1 MTIEGLG
8 KKFQEARLARGLT
21 LDEAARLTKIRPS
34 RLAEIEA
41 DDFSQFP
48 SLAYAKG
55 FLQIY
60 GKFLDVDVTPYLDAF
75 ETSSQQMTVDGYA
88 YLQDQPAPKPRRI
101 RARPRAPVVRRQRS
115 GDRSSPLPLL
125 IAVGVIALGFIL
137 MRLIMNIQRIAP
149 HQMVGVPQPTASQ
162 APPAQAQPTQAP
174 VAQAPP
180 KQAPVASIAPVAPGP
195 SRAPSRPPAAVVE
208 AQPKKAPPVASAP
221 PSIAPAPS
229 PPPQT
234 AVAEVPKKAAQP
246 VATVAPSIPIPEA
259 FVPAFA
265 NANAAAKASVPPKE
279 PEVRRAEPVRPED
292 LAKAGATETA
302 QTTQKPAEA
311 EGPNH
316 IAIKPLKKTYIKVVV
331 DNESLQP
338 AFERWISPT
347 DGTVEFRGQK
357 IAVRVLDRDAV
368 QIRKNGKP
376 VSGDDEDV
384 TVE

>member
-1 MTIEGLG
+1 
-8 KKFQEARLARGLT
+8 
-21 LDEAARLTKIRPS
+21 
-34 RLAEIEA
+34 
-41 DDFSQFP
+41 
-48 SLAYAKG
+48 
-55 FLQIY
+55 
-60 GKFLDVDVTPYLDAF
+60 
-75 ETSSQQMTVDGYA
+75 
-88 YLQDQPAPKPRRI
+88 
-101 RARPRAPVVRRQRS
+101 
-115 GDRSSPLPLL
+115 
-125 IAVGVIALGFIL
+125 
-137 MRLIMNIQRIAP
+137 LIMNIQRIAP

-162 APPAQAQPTQAP
+162 APP
-174 VAQAPP
+174 
-180 KQAPVASIAPVAPGP
+180 KQAPAASVAAAP
-195 SRAPSRPPAAVVE
+195 SRAPSPAPAAVVE

-234 AVAEVPKKAAQP
+234 AVAEVPKKVVQP
-246 VATVAPSIPIPEA
+246 VATVAPSIPLPEA

-292 LAKAGATETA
+292 LAKAGATQSV

-311 EGPNH
+311 EGPNR

-357 IAVRVLDRDAV
+357 IAVRVLDRDAI

-376 VSGDDEDV
+376 VADGDDDI

>member
-8 KKFQEARLARGLT
+8 KKFQDARLARGLT

-75 ETSSQQMTVDGYA
+75 ETSQQMTVDGYA
-88 YLQDQPAPKPRRI
+88 YLQQDQPAPKPRRI

-149 HQMVGVPQPTASQ
+149 HQMVGVPQPTTSQ

-174 VAQAPP
+174 VAQAQP
-180 KQAPVASIAPVAPGP
+180 KQAPAASIAPVAPAP

-234 AVAEVPKKAAQP
+234 AVAEAPKKAAQP
-246 VATVAPSIPIPEA
+246 VATVAPSIPIPDA

-292 LAKAGATETA
+292 LAKAGATQTA

-311 EGPNH
+311 EGPNR

-357 IAVRVLDRDAV
+357 IAVRVLDRDAI

-376 VSGDDEDV
+376 VADGDDDV

>member
-8 KKFQEARLARGLT
+8 KKFQDARLARGLT

-55 FLQIY
+55 FLLIY
-60 GKFLDVDVTPYLDAF
+60 GKFLDVDVTPYLDVF
-75 ETSSQQMTVDGYA
+75 ETSREVTVDGYS
-88 YLQDQPAPKPRRI
+88 YLQDQPAPKPRRV
-101 RARPRAPVVRRQRS
+101 RTTRAPVVRRQRTS
-115 GDRSSPLPLL
+115 GDRRSPFPIF
-125 IAVGVIALGFIL
+125 IAVGVIVVGFIL

-149 HQMVGVPQPTASQ
+149 HQMVGVPQPATAQSPVPQ
-162 APPAQAQPTQAP
+162 AAPTQAS
-174 VAQAPP
+174 V
-180 KQAPVASIAPVAPGP
+180 APVAP
-195 SRAPSRPPAAVVE
+195 APSRPPSPPPAAVAE
-208 AQPKKAPPVASAP
+208 AQPKKAAP
-221 PSIAPAPS
+221 
-229 PPPQT
+229 
-234 AVAEVPKKAAQP
+234 P
-246 VATVAPSIPIPEA
+246 VATVAPSIALPEA

-265 NANAAAKASVPPKE
+265 NANAAAKASVAPKE
-279 PEVRRAEPVRPED
+279 PQVRRAEPVQPED
-292 LAKAGATETA
+292 LAKAGASQTAQTA
-302 QTTQKPAEA
+302 QTTQTTQKSAEA

-338 AFERWISPT
+338 AFERWISPS

-357 IAVRVLDRDAV
+357 IAVRVLDRDAI
-368 QIRKNGKP
+368 QIKKNGKP
-376 VSGDDEDV
+376 VSGDDGDV

>member
-8 KKFQEARLARGLT
+8 KKFQDARLARGLT

-75 ETSSQQMTVDGYA
+75 ETSEQMTVDGYS

-101 RARPRAPVVRRQRS
+101 RARPRAPVVRRQRN
-115 GDRSSPLPLL
+115 GDRSSPLPLF
-125 IAVGVIALGFIL
+125 IAVGAIVLGFIL
-137 MRLIMNIQRIAP
+137 MRLVMNIQRIAP

-180 KQAPVASIAPVAPGP
+180 KQAPAASVAAAP
-195 SRAPSRPPAAVVE
+195 SRAPSPPPAGVVE
-208 AQPKKAPPVASAP
+208 AQ
-221 PSIAPAPS
+221 
-229 PPPQT
+229 
-234 AVAEVPKKAAQP
+234 PKKAAQP
-246 VATVAPSIPIPEA
+246 VATVAPSIPIPDA

-265 NANAAAKASVPPKE
+265 NANAAAKASVSSKE

-292 LAKAGATETA
+292 LAKAGATQTA

-311 EGPNH
+311 EGPNR
-316 IAIKPLKKTYIKVVV
+316 IAIKSLKKTYIKVVV

-357 IAVRVLDRDAV
+357 IAVRVLDRDAI

-376 VSGDDEDV
+376 VADGDDDV
-384 TVE
+384 TIE

>member
-8 KKFQEARLARGLT
+8 KKFQDARLARGLT

-55 FLQIY
+55 FLLIY
-60 GKFLDVDVTPYLDAF
+60 GKFLDVDVTPYLDVF
-75 ETSSQQMTVDGYA
+75 ETSREVTVDGYS
-88 YLQDQPAPKPRRI
+88 YLQDQPAPKSRRV
-101 RARPRAPVVRRQRS
+101 RTTRAPVVRRQRTS
-115 GDRSSPLPLL
+115 GDRRSPFPIL
-125 IAVGVIALGFIL
+125 IAVGVIVVGFIL

-149 HQMVGVPQPTASQ
+149 HQMVGVPQPATAQSPAPQ
-162 APPAQAQPTQAP
+162 AAPTQAP
-174 VAQAPP
+174 A
-180 KQAPVASIAPVAPGP
+180 ASVAPVAPAP
-195 SRAPSRPPAAVVE
+195 SRAPSPPPAAVAE
-208 AQPKKAPPVASAP
+208 AQPKKAAP
-221 PSIAPAPS
+221 
-229 PPPQT
+229 
-234 AVAEVPKKAAQP
+234 P
-246 VATVAPSIPIPEA
+246 VATVAPSIALPEA

-265 NANAAAKASVPPKE
+265 NANAAAKASVAPKE
-279 PEVRRAEPVRPED
+279 PQVRRAEPVRPED
-292 LAKAGATETA
+292 LAKAGASETA
-302 QTTQKPAEA
+302 QTTQTAQKSAEA

-338 AFERWISPT
+338 AFERWISPS

-357 IAVRVLDRDAV
+357 IAVRVLDRDAI
-368 QIRKNGKP
+368 QIKKNGKP
-376 VSGDDEDV
+376 VSGDDGDV

>member
-8 KKFQEARLARGLT
+8 KKFQDARLARGLT

-60 GKFLDVDVTPYLDAF
+60 GKFLDVDVSPYLDVF
-75 ETSSQQMTVDGYA
+75 ETSQQMTVDGYS
-88 YLQDQPAPKPRRI
+88 YLQDQPAPKPRRV
-101 RARPRAPVVRRQRS
+101 RTTRAPTVRRRQRS
-115 GDRSSPLPLL
+115 GDRTSPVPVLV
-125 IAVGVIALGFIL
+125 AVGVIVVGFIL
-137 MRLIMNIQRIAP
+137 MRLILNIQRIAP

-162 APPAQAQPTQAP
+162 TPATQAP
-174 VAQAPP
+174 PPQTAPVQAQAP
-180 KQAPVASIAPVAPGP
+180 AASVP
-195 SRAPSRPPAAVVE
+195 SPPAAVVE
-208 AQPKKAPPVASAP
+208 VPKKSLPVATA
-221 PSIAPAPS
+221 APS
-229 PPPQT
+229 LAPSTPPPT
-234 AVAEVPKKAAQP
+234 AVAEVSKKTSPP
-246 VATVAPSIPIPEA
+246 VATVAPSIAPPKA

-265 NANAAAKASVPPKE
+265 NANAAAKANVAPKE

-292 LAKAGATETA
+292 LAKAGVA
-302 QTTQKPAEA
+302 QTAQKPAETQ
-311 EGPNH
+311 GPNQ

-331 DNESLQP
+331 DDGSRQP
-338 AFERWISPT
+338 AFERWISPG

-368 QIRKNGKP
+368 QIKKNGKP
-376 VSGDDEDV
+376 VAAGDDDV

>member
-8 KKFQEARLARGLT
+8 KKFQDARLSRGLT

-75 ETSSQQMTVDGYA
+75 ETSQQMTVDGYA

-162 APPAQAQPTQAP
+162 ASPAQAQPTQAP

-180 KQAPVASIAPVAPGP
+180 KQAPAASIAPVAPAP
-195 SRAPSRPPAAVVE
+195 SRAPSRPPAAMVE

-234 AVAEVPKKAAQP
+234 AVAEVPKKAGQP
-246 VATVAPSIPIPEA
+246 VATVAPSIPIPDA

-265 NANAAAKASVPPKE
+265 NANAAAKVSVPPKE

-311 EGPNH
+311 EGPNR

>member
-8 KKFQEARLARGLT
+8 KKFQDARLARGLT

-55 FLQIY
+55 FLLIY
-60 GKFLDVDVTPYLDAF
+60 GKFLDVDVTPYLEVF
-75 ETSSQQMTVDGYA
+75 ETSREVTVDGYS
-88 YLQDQPAPKPRRI
+88 YLQDQPAPKPRRV
-101 RARPRAPVVRRQRS
+101 RTTRAPVVRRQRTS
-115 GDRSSPLPLL
+115 GDRRSPFPIL
-125 IAVGVIALGFIL
+125 IAVGVIVVGFIL

-149 HQMVGVPQPTASQ
+149 HQMVGVPQPATAQSPAPQ
-162 APPAQAQPTQAP
+162 AAPTQAP
-174 VAQAPP
+174 A
-180 KQAPVASIAPVAPGP
+180 ASVAPVAPAP
-195 SRAPSRPPAAVVE
+195 SRAPSTPPAAVAE
-208 AQPKKAPPVASAP
+208 AQPKKAAP
-221 PSIAPAPS
+221 
-229 PPPQT
+229 
-234 AVAEVPKKAAQP
+234 P
-246 VATVAPSIPIPEA
+246 VATVAPSIALPEA

-265 NANAAAKASVPPKE
+265 NANAAAKASVAPKE
-279 PEVRRAEPVRPED
+279 PQVRRAEPVRPED
-292 LAKAGATETA
+292 LAKAGASETA
-302 QTTQKPAEA
+302 QTTQTAQKSAEA

-338 AFERWISPT
+338 AFERWISPS

-357 IAVRVLDRDAV
+357 IAVRVLDRDAI
-368 QIRKNGKP
+368 QIKKNGKP
-376 VSGDDEDV
+376 VSGDDGDV

>member
-8 KKFQEARLARGLT
+8 KKFQDARLARGLT

-55 FLQIY
+55 FLLIY

-75 ETSSQQMTVDGYA
+75 ETSREVTVDGYS
-88 YLQDQPAPKPRRI
+88 YLQDRPAPKPPRVRTT
-101 RARPRAPVVRRQRS
+101 RAPVVRHPRTSDRRS
-115 GDRSSPLPLL
+115 PFGLL
-125 IAVGVIALGFIL
+125 IAIGVIVVGFIL

-149 HQMVGVPQPTASQ
+149 HQMVGVPQPTA
-162 APPAQAQPTQAP
+162 AQ
-174 VAQAPP
+174 
-180 KQAPVASIAPVAPGP
+180 
-195 SRAPSRPPAAVVE
+195 
-208 AQPKKAPPVASAP
+208 SAP
-221 PSIAPAPS
+221 PQTQIQVPAARLPAASVPPAPS
-229 PPPQT
+229 LAPSTPPPT
-234 AVAEVPKKAAQP
+234 AVADVPKKAARP
-246 VATVAPSIPIPEA
+246 VATVAPSIALPDA

-265 NANAAAKASVPPKE
+265 NANAAAKASVAPKE

-292 LAKAGATETA
+292 LAKAGATQTA
-302 QTTQKPAEA
+302 VKPVEA

-316 IAIKPLKKTYIKVVV
+316 IAIKPLRKTYIKVVV

-338 AFERWISPT
+338 AFERWISPS

-357 IAVRVLDRDAV
+357 IAVRVLDRDAI
-368 QIRKNGKP
+368 QIKKNGKP
-376 VSGDDEDV
+376 VAGGDDDV

>member
-8 KKFQEARLARGLT
+8 KKVQDARLARGLT

-34 RLAEIEA
+34 RLAEIEV

-75 ETSSQQMTVDGYA
+75 ETSQQMTVDGYS

-101 RARPRAPVVRRQRS
+101 RSRPRAPVVRRQRS

-125 IAVGVIALGFIL
+125 IAVGVIVLGFIL
-137 MRLIMNIQRIAP
+137 MRLIMNIQRITP

-162 APPAQAQPTQAP
+162 APPAQAQPPQAP

-180 KQAPVASIAPVAPGP
+180 KQAPAASVAAAP
-195 SRAPSRPPAAVVE
+195 SRAPSPLPAAVVE

-221 PSIAPAPS
+221 RSIAPAPS

-246 VATVAPSIPIPEA
+246 VATVAPSIPLPEA
-259 FVPAFA
+259 FVPAFANA
-265 NANAAAKASVPPKE
+265 NANAAAKASVPPKQ

-292 LAKAGATETA
+292 LAKAGATQSV

-311 EGPNH
+311 EGPNR

-357 IAVRVLDRDAV
+357 IAVRVLDRDAI

-376 VSGDDEDV
+376 VADGDDDV

>member
-8 KKFQEARLARGLT
+8 KKFQEARIARGLT

-34 RLAEIEA
+34 RLAEIES

-55 FLQIY
+55 FLLIY

-75 ETSSQQMTVDGYA
+75 ETSREVTVDGYS
-88 YLQDQPAPKPRRI
+88 YLQDQPAPKPRRV
-101 RARPRAPVVRRQRS
+101 RTPHVPRVRAPRS
-115 GDRSSPLPLL
+115 RGDRSSPFPLL
-125 IAVGVIALGFIL
+125 IAVGVIVVGFVL
-137 MRLIMNIQRIAP
+137 MRLILNINRLSQ
-149 HQMVGVPQPTASQ
+149 HQMVGVPQPTASVE
-162 APPAQAQPTQAP
+162 ASP
-174 VAQAPP
+174 AQAPP
-180 KQAPVASIAPVAPGP
+180 KQAQPPPQQTAQPAAPAASVAAVAQAP
-195 SRAPSRPPAAVVE
+195 SRAPSQPPAAVAE
-208 AQPKKAPPVASAP
+208 APKK
-221 PSIAPAPS
+221 PAP
-229 PPPQT
+229 
-234 AVAEVPKKAAQP
+234 P
-246 VATVAPSIPIPEA
+246 VATVAPSIAIPEA

-265 NANAAAKASVPPKE
+265 NVNAAAKASVAPKE

-292 LAKAGATETA
+292 LAKAAGA
-302 QTTQKPAEA
+302 QTNQRPVEA
-311 EGPNH
+311 QGQNQ

-331 DNESLQP
+331 DNESQQP
-338 AFERWISPT
+338 AFERWISPA

-376 VSGDDEDV
+376 IGGGDEDV